1 MKKIVEVVPNF
12 SEGRRPEVLDE
23 IVGAIQAVRGVTL
36 LDKEMNADHN
46 RAVVTFIGEPEPCV
60 EGAFQGIKKAM
71 ELLDLT
77 RHTGEHPRIGATD
90 VCPFIPIA
98 NITNEECVELAKKL
112 AKRVADELK
121 IPTYLYELA
130 ATRPDRVDLA
140 LIRKGEFE
148 GLREAIRTD
157 PNRAPDFG
165 PRELHPTAG
174 ATVIGVR
181 FPLIAYN
188 INLNTQDLDVAK
200 KIAKAI
206 RFRDGGFKFAKA
218 LGFEIKEKNC
228 VQVSINMTN
237 YTGTPLYR
245 VFETVKREAERYGVT
260 IKESEIVG
268 LTPQQ
273 ALIDSA
279 TWFLQL
285 DTFQNEQI
293 LENRLASAEAPEA
306 PVAQAVPTAPAAP
319 TVPTVPAAP
328 AAPAGK
334 GLTEFFEELAAPT
347 ATPGG
352 GSVAALNGALG
363 VSLLTM
369 VAGLTIGKK
378 GYEAVQ
384 ADVTQ
389 AKAVL
394 DPMRQ
399 KFLAMVEEDAQA
411 FEKVMA
417 SFRMPKETDAD
428 KAVRTKAIQLA
439 TKGACEVPLKTMAL
453 AVEGMRPGV
462 AIAEKG
468 NKNSITDV
476 GVGGICLKTALQGAF
491 LNVLINLP
499 GIKDDDYV
507 TNRRS
512 AAFRLVQQ
520 GKELSAAIEAVVQK
534 AMA

>member
-1 MKKIVEVVPNF
+1 MRKVVEVVPNF
-12 SEGRRPEVLDE
+12 SEGRRPDVLDR

-77 RHTGEHPRIGATD
+77 KHSGEHPRIGATD

-98 NITNEECVELAKKL
+98 NVSNEECIFLAKRL

-140 LIRKGEFE
+140 VIRKGEFE
-148 GLREAIRTD
+148 GLRDAIKTD
-157 PNRAPDFG
+157 PNRKPDFG
-165 PRELHPTAG
+165 PSELHPTAG

-181 FPLIAYN
+181 LPLIAYN
-188 INLNTQDLDVAK
+188 INLNTQDLGIAK

-206 RFRDGGFKFAKA
+206 RFRDGGFKYAKA

-260 IKESEIVG
+260 IKESEVVG
-268 LTPQQ
+268 LTPEQ

-279 TWFLQL
+279 TWYLQL

-293 LENRLASAEAPEA
+293 LENRLASAEPPE
-306 PVAQAVPTAPAAP
+306 TPAAKAGGHDAESSP
-319 TVPTVPAAP
+319 R
-328 AAPAGK
+328 PAGI
-334 GLTEFFEELAAPT
+334 GLNEFIESLAAPT
-347 ATPGG
+347 PTPGG
-352 GSVAALNGALG
+352 GSVAALSGALG
-363 VSLLTM
+363 VSLLSM

-384 ADVTQ
+384 AEIAQ
-389 AKAVL
+389 AKAAL
-394 DPMRQ
+394 EPMRAQ
-399 KFLAMVEEDAQA
+399 FLALVDEDARA
-411 FEKVMA
+411 FDKVMA
-417 SFRMPKETDAD
+417 GFKLPKNTDAE
-428 KAVRTKAIQLA
+428 KAARSAAIQDA
-439 TKGACEVPLKTMAL
+439 NKGACEVPLKTMAL
-453 AVEGMRPGV
+453 AVEALKHGLV
-462 AIAEKG
+462 IAEKG
-468 NKNSITDV
+468 NKNSITDA
-476 GVGGICLKTALQGAF
+476 GVAGFCLKTALQGAL
-491 LNVLINLP
+491 LNVFVNLP
-499 GIKDDDYV
+499 GIKDEDFV
-507 TNRRS
+507 TNRKS
-512 AAFRLVQQ
+512 MAVRLVQQ
-520 GKELSAAIEAVVQK
+520 AKELTAAIEGAVQK
-534 AMA
+534 GMA

>member
-12 SEGRRPEVLDE
+12 SEGRRPEVLDQ
-23 IVGAIQAVRGVTL
+23 IVAAIQTARGVTL

-60 EGAFQGIKKAM
+60 EGAFRGIKKAM
-71 ELLDLT
+71 ELIDLT
-77 RHTGEHPRIGATD
+77 RQSGEHPRIGATD
-90 VCPFIPIA
+90 VCPFIPISG
-98 NITNEECVELAKKL
+98 ITNEECVELARKL

-140 LIRKGEFE
+140 VIRKGEFE
-148 GLREAIRTD
+148 GLRDAIKTD
-157 PNRAPDFG
+157 PNRKPDFG
-165 PRELHPTAG
+165 PSELHPTAG

-188 INLNTQDLDVAK
+188 INLNTQDLDIAK

-206 RFRDGGFKFAKA
+206 RFRDGGFKFVKA

-260 IKESEIVG
+260 IKESEVVG

-279 TWFLQL
+279 TWYLQL

-293 LENRLASAEAPEA
+293 LENRLTSAEAPEA
-306 PVAQAVPTAPAAP
+306 P
-319 TVPTVPAAP
+319 
-328 AAPAGK
+328 AAPAGGHDAESCPRPP
-334 GLTEFFEELAAPT
+334 GLSEFVEALAAPT
-347 ATPGG
+347 PTPGG
-352 GSVAALNGALG
+352 GSVAALSGSLG
-363 VSLLTM
+363 VSLLSM

-384 ADVTQ
+384 AEIAQ
-389 AKAVL
+389 SKAAL
-394 DPMRQ
+394 DPMRAQ
-399 KFLAMVEEDAQA
+399 FLELVEEDARA
-411 FEKVMA
+411 FDKVMA
-417 SFRMPKETDAD
+417 GFKLPKSTDAE
-428 KAVRTKAIQLA
+428 KAARSAAIQTA
-439 TKGACEVPLKTMAL
+439 NKGACEAPLKTMAL
-453 AVEGMRPGV
+453 AVEALKHGLV
-462 AIAEKG
+462 IAEKG
-468 NKNSITDV
+468 NKNSITDA
-476 GVGGICLKTALQGAF
+476 GVAGFCLKTALQGAL
-491 LNVLINLP
+491 LNVFINLP
-499 GIKDDDYV
+499 GIKDEDFV
-507 TNRRS
+507 TNRKS
-512 AAFRLVQQ
+512 MAVRLVQQ
-520 GKELSAAIEAVVQK
+520 ARELTAAIEGAVQK
-534 AMA
+534 GMA

>member
-12 SEGRRPEVLDE
+12 SEGRRPEVLDR

-77 RHTGEHPRIGATD
+77 THQGEHPRIGATD

-98 NITNEECVELAKKL
+98 NISNEECVVMAKRL
-112 AKRVADELK
+112 AKRVAEELK

-148 GLREAIRTD
+148 GLRDAIKTD
-157 PNRAPDFG
+157 PNRKPDFG
-165 PRELHPTAG
+165 PSELHPTAG
-174 ATVIGVR
+174 ATVVGVR

-188 INLNTQDLDVAK
+188 INLNTQDLDIAK

-237 YTGTPLYR
+237 YTGTPLHR

-260 IKESEIVG
+260 IRESEVVG

-279 TWFLQL
+279 TWYLQL

-293 LENRLASAEAPEA
+293 LENRLASAEAPETPAA
-306 PVAQAVPTAPAAP
+306 PVAPAEKP
-319 TVPTVPAAP
+319 
-328 AAPAGK
+328 K
-334 GLTEFFEELAAPT
+334 GTGLSEFIETLAAPT
-347 ATPGG
+347 PTPGG
-352 GSVAALNGALG
+352 GSVAALSGSLG
-363 VSLLTM
+363 VSLLSM

-378 GYEAVQ
+378 GYEVVQ
-384 ADVTQ
+384 AEVVQ
-389 AKAVL
+389 AKAAL
-394 DPMRQ
+394 DPMRAQ
-399 KFLAMVEEDAQA
+399 FLALVEEDARA
-411 FEKVMA
+411 FDKVMA
-417 SFRMPKETDAD
+417 GFKLPKNTDAE
-428 KAVRTKAIQLA
+428 KASRTAAIQA
-439 TKGACEVPLKTMAL
+439 ANKGACEVPLKTMAL
-453 AVEGMRPGV
+453 AVEALKHGLV
-462 AIAEKG
+462 IAEKG
-468 NKNSITDV
+468 NKNSITDA
-476 GVGGICLKTALQGAF
+476 GVAGFCLKTALQGAL
-491 LNVLINLP
+491 LNVFINLP
-499 GIKDDDYV
+499 GIKDEDFV
-507 TNRRS
+507 TNRKS
-512 AAFRLVQQ
+512 MAVRLVEQAKQ
-520 GKELSAAIEAVVQK
+520 LTVAIEGAVQK
-534 AMA
+534 GMS

>member
-12 SEGRRPEVLDE
+12 SEGRRPDVLDR

-77 RHTGEHPRIGATD
+77 THKGEHPRIGATD

-98 NITNEECVELAKKL
+98 NISNEECVVMAKRL
-112 AKRVADELK
+112 AKRVAEELK

-148 GLREAIRTD
+148 GLRDAIKAD
-157 PNRAPDFG
+157 PNRKPDFG
-165 PRELHPTAG
+165 PSELHPTAG

-188 INLNTQDLDVAK
+188 INLNTQDLDIAK

-237 YTGTPLYR
+237 YTGTPLHR

-260 IKESEIVG
+260 IKESEVVG

-279 TWFLQL
+279 TWYLQL

-293 LENRLASAEAPEA
+293 LENRLASADAPEA
-306 PVAQAVPTAPAAP
+306 PAAP
-319 TVPTVPAAP
+319 VRGSDVESCPQPS
-328 AAPAGK
+328 
-334 GLTEFFEELAAPT
+334 GLSEFIEKLAAPT
-347 ATPGG
+347 PTPGG
-352 GSVAALNGALG
+352 GSVAALSGSLG
-363 VSLLTM
+363 VSLLSM

-384 ADVTQ
+384 AEITQ
-389 AKAVL
+389 AKVAL
-394 DPMRQ
+394 DSMRAQ
-399 KFLAMVEEDAQA
+399 FLTLVEEDARA
-411 FEKVMA
+411 FDKVMA
-417 SFRMPKETDAD
+417 GFKLPKNTDAE
-428 KAVRTKAIQLA
+428 KAARGAAIQTA
-439 TKGACEVPLKTMAL
+439 SKGACEVPLKTMAL
-453 AVEGMRPGV
+453 AVEALKHGLV
-462 AIAEKG
+462 VAEKG
-468 NKNSITDV
+468 NRNSITDA
-476 GVGGICLKTALQGAF
+476 GVAGFCLKTALQGAL
-491 LNVLINLP
+491 LNVFINLP
-499 GIKDDDYV
+499 GIKDDDFV
-507 TNRRS
+507 TNRKSR
-512 AAFRLVQQ
+512 AVRLVEQAR
-520 GKELSAAIEAVVQK
+520 ELTAAIEGAVQK
-534 AMA
+534 GMT

>member
-12 SEGRRPEVLDE
+12 SEGRRPEVLDQ
-23 IVGAIQAVRGVTL
+23 IVAAIQSVRGVTL

-77 RHTGEHPRIGATD
+77 KHTGEHPRIGATD

-98 NITNEECVELAKKL
+98 NISNEECIVMAKHL

-140 LIRKGEFE
+140 VIRKGEFE
-148 GLREAIRTD
+148 GLRDAIKTD
-157 PNRAPDFG
+157 ANRKPDFG
-165 PRELHPTAG
+165 PSELHPTAG

-188 INLNTQDLDVAK
+188 INLNTQDLEIAK

-206 RFRDGGFKFAKA
+206 RFRDGGFKYAKA
-218 LGFEIKEKNC
+218 LGFDIKEKNC

-260 IKESEIVG
+260 IRESEVVG

-279 TWFLQL
+279 TWYLQL

-293 LENRLASAEAPEA
+293 LENRFVSAEAPEA
-306 PVAQAVPTAPAAP
+306 
-319 TVPTVPAAP
+319 
-328 AAPAGK
+328 
-334 GLTEFFEELAAPT
+334 LAASAEKTEGYRAERIHRVAGRTDPD
-347 ATPGG
+347 AGRRFGG
-352 GSVAALNGALG
+352 RTQRRARRVAAFDGRRADYRQE
-363 VSLLTM
+363 
-369 VAGLTIGKK
+369 GL
-378 GYEAVQ
+378 
-384 ADVTQ
+384 
-389 AKAVL
+389 
-394 DPMRQ
+394 
-399 KFLAMVEEDAQA
+399 
-411 FEKVMA
+411 
-417 SFRMPKETDAD
+417 
-428 KAVRTKAIQLA
+428 
-439 TKGACEVPLKTMAL
+439 
-453 AVEGMRPGV
+453 
-462 AIAEKG
+462 
-468 NKNSITDV
+468 
-476 GVGGICLKTALQGAF
+476 
-491 LNVLINLP
+491 
-499 GIKDDDYV
+499 
-507 TNRRS
+507 
-512 AAFRLVQQ
+512 
-520 GKELSAAIEAVVQK
+520 
-534 AMA
+534 

>member
-12 SEGRRPEVLDE
+12 SEGRRPEVLDQ
-23 IVGAIQAVRGVTL
+23 IVAAIQSVRGVTL

-77 RHTGEHPRIGATD
+77 KHTGEHPRIGATD

-98 NITNEECVELAKKL
+98 NISNEECIVMAKHL

-140 LIRKGEFE
+140 VIRKGEFE
-148 GLREAIRTD
+148 GLRDAIKTD
-157 PNRAPDFG
+157 PNRKPDFG
-165 PRELHPTAG
+165 PSELHPTAG

-188 INLNTQDLDVAK
+188 INLNTQDLEIAK

-206 RFRDGGFKFAKA
+206 RFRDGGFKYAKA
-218 LGFEIKEKNC
+218 LGFDIKEKNC

-260 IKESEIVG
+260 IKESEVVG

-279 TWFLQL
+279 TWYLQL

-293 LENRLASAEAPEA
+293 LENRLTSAETPE
-306 PVAQAVPTAPAAP
+306 P
-319 TVPTVPAAP
+319 PAAP
-328 AAPAGK
+328 AAPEKPK
-334 GLTEFFEELAAPT
+334 GPGLNEFIESLAAPT
-347 ATPGG
+347 PTPGG
-352 GSVAALNGALG
+352 GSVAALSGALG
-363 VSLLTM
+363 VSLLSM
-369 VAGLTIGKK
+369 VAGLTTGKK

-384 ADVTQ
+384 AEIAQ
-389 AKAVL
+389 ARAAL
-394 DPMRQ
+394 DPMRAQ
-399 KFLAMVEEDAQA
+399 FLTLVEEDAKA
-411 FEKVMA
+411 FDKVMA
-417 SFRMPKETDAD
+417 GFKLPKTTDAE
-428 KAVRTKAIQLA
+428 KAARSAAIQTA
-439 TKGACEVPLKTMAL
+439 NKGACEVPLKTMAL
-453 AVEGMRPGV
+453 AVEALKHGLV
-462 AIAEKG
+462 IAEKG
-468 NKNSITDV
+468 NKNSITDA
-476 GVGGICLKTALQGAF
+476 GVAGFCLKTALQGAL
-491 LNVLINLP
+491 LNVFINLP
-499 GIKDDDYV
+499 GIKDEDFV
-507 TNRRS
+507 TNRKS
-512 AAFRLVQQ
+512 MAVRLVQQ
-520 GKELSAAIEAVVQK
+520 AKELTAAIEGAVQK
-534 AMA
+534 GMS